1 MSSKMIKV
9 YNKSGRWDVFYGKD
23 KIGYIYTRSNTP
35 YFSLL
40 DYNIELNAK
49 DLLDISNEMS
59 IIEMTLSIEN
69 TLSLK

>member
-1 MSSKMIKV
+1 MSNKMIKV
-9 YNKSGRWDVFYGKD
+9 YNKIDHWDVFYGKD
-23 KIGYIYTRSNTP
+23 KIGYIYIRSNTP

-59 IIEMTLSIEN
+59 IIEMTSSIESS
-69 TLSLK
+69 LSFK